1 MAGYIPERILQSFGN
16 PFDMLQRGPQALD
29 RFLRN
34 ETETAPGLDEMAR
47 QASNGTLPYAPSP
60 MPSPSFSQAI
70 DMGVPP
76 TEAAMV
82 AALRAMQGKEAEIMA
97 DRTSAATNESAR
109 TAAAVS
115 QMQSIFPEIV
125 FGGHPAGK
133 FEGVINNF
141 GEQFGVSS
149 GSIENEIRS
158 RADQLYNGGPKYTEK
173 FVSAADTDK
182 FIEEEELDSVNG
194 DGIPDPI
201 PDPATVPARY
211 GGAEG
216 PGPAPPG
223 VEEPGPYD
231 PGSAMGRLEDAA
243 REQIAEELAEETGR
257 HIPTFRDVP
266 FDPESETPVPGR
278 PLAPDPYTQIEDW
291 GAIPQQFIDIARS
304 RGDQDPFR
312 AAYEFVL
319 RKNLQEKGPYHA
331 NNPRI
336 IESGMRGYNYT
347 AGNWLLD
354 MYNLG
359 NPPKPASI
367 AEDTPSEYMS
377 YYRYLDDP
385 KLLGEGAIKPY
396 PRTLADS
403 QDQWGMWV
411 RASGTTDY
419 ELDFN
424 WATEEERAQSA
435 RHPLALRFA
444 GSRPESLA
452 LRRVGYFASQLPHQE
467 ALLYARAGITGKGEM
482 DRLRA
487 EGVKGIIRRW
497 KNEVL
502 ANPDP
507 SGEPREAV
515 SLLQFASTIKG
526 SPWYIAPT
534 TN

>member
-1 MAGYIPERILQSFGN
+1 
-16 PFDMLQRGPQALD
+16 
-29 RFLRN
+29 
-34 ETETAPGLDEMAR
+34 
-47 QASNGTLPYAPSP
+47 
-60 MPSPSFSQAI
+60 
-70 DMGVPP
+70 
-76 TEAAMV
+76 MV

-158 RADQLYNGGPKYTEK
+158 RADQLSGMGPQTTYDPAQARMGISGVQLYNGGTKYTEK

-182 FIEEEELDSVNG
+182 FIEEEEFTEEEELDGVNG
-194 DGIPDPI
+194 DGVNGDGVPDPI

-216 PGPAPPG
+216 PGPAPPDR
-223 VEEPGPYD
+223 P
-231 PGSAMGRLEDAA
+231 PGSYSQM
-243 REQIAEELAEETGR
+243 IEEWEL
-257 HIPTFRDVP
+257 
-266 FDPESETPVPGR
+266 
-278 PLAPDPYTQIEDW
+278 L
-291 GAIPQQFIDIARS
+291 PQQFIDIARS

-359 NPPKPASI
+359 KPPEFAN
-367 AEDTPSEYMS
+367 
-377 YYRYLDDP
+377 YYNYLDDP

-411 RASGTTDY
+411 RASGTTDP
-419 ELDFN
+419 DFDFD
-424 WATEEERAQSA
+424 WATEEERAQSTT
-435 RHPLALRFA
+435 HPLALRFA
-444 GSRPESLA
+444 DGGNEA
-452 LRRVGYFASQLPHQE
+452 LKRIGYFASQENLQE
-467 ALLYARAGITGKGEM
+467 SLLYARAGITGKGEM

>member
-182 FIEEEELDSVNG
+182 FIEEEEFTEEEELDGVNG
-194 DGIPDPI
+194 DGVNGDGVPDPI

-216 PGPAPPG
+216 PGPAPPDR
-223 VEEPGPYD
+223 P
-231 PGSAMGRLEDAA
+231 PGSYSQM
-243 REQIAEELAEETGR
+243 IEEWEL
-257 HIPTFRDVP
+257 
-266 FDPESETPVPGR
+266 
-278 PLAPDPYTQIEDW
+278 L
-291 GAIPQQFIDIARS
+291 PQQFIDIARS

-359 NPPKPASI
+359 KPPEFAN
-367 AEDTPSEYMS
+367 
-377 YYRYLDDP
+377 YYNYLDDP

-411 RASGTTDY
+411 RASGTTDP
-419 ELDFN
+419 DFDFD
-424 WATEEERAQSA
+424 WATEEERAQSTT
-435 RHPLALRFA
+435 HPLAHRFA
-444 GSRPESLA
+444 DGGNEA
-452 LRRVGYFASQLPHQE
+452 LKRIGYFASQENLQE
-467 ALLYARAGITGKGEM
+467 SLLYARAGITGKGEM